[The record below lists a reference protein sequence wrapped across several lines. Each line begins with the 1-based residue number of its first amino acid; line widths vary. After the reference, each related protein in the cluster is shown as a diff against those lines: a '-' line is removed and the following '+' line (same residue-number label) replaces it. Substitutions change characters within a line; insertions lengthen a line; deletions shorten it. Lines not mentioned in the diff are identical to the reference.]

1 MRIEMYQD
9 AATEWRWRLRAPN
22 GRILC
27 DGAEGYSSKPG
38 VRRAIAAFAKHLC
51 AAIPVEEVRVRA
63 NTAQTVIDKSR
74 RVRVNRPRAEARK
87 VA

>member
-1 MRIEMYQD
+1 MKIEMYED
-9 AATEWRWRLRAPN
+9 AASEWRWRMRAPN

-38 VRRAIAAFAKHLC
+38 VRRAIANFVKHLSE
-51 AAIPVEEVRVRA
+51 AVPTEEVRVRSPR
-63 NTAQTVIDKSR
+63 AQDVKVKLP
-74 RVRVNRPRAEARK
+74 VRRPRAEARK